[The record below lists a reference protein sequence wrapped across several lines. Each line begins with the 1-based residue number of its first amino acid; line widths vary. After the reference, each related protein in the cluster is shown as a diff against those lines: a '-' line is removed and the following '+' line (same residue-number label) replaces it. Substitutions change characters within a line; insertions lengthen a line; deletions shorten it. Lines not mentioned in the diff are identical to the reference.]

1 MLMWASILL
10 AAANIY
16 DAFLFPAAVWR
27 AAVLWRW
34 CFIVG
39 FIILGPVSL
48 IIGIVYRTIYKRR
61 LWAAWRSTTAPS

>member
-1 MLMWASILL
+1 
-10 AAANIY
+10 
-16 DAFLFPAAVWR
+16 
-27 AAVLWRW
+27 LWRW

-39 FIILGPVSL
+39 FIILGPVSI